1 MLQLFKCIYASDVV
15 CTVGIKYICRCNKC
29 FTMYFH
35 VYCEKIEVKMKSEV
49 KLKMFLEN
57 LMFRSLKMS
66 KKKICICF
74 FSAITNNYR
83 AWLYDKLY

>member
-15 CTVGIKYICRCNKC
+15 CTVGFKYICRCNKC

-35 VYCEKIEVKMKSEV
+35 VYCEKIKVKMKCEV
-49 KLKMFLEN
+49 ELQMFLEN

-66 KKKICICF
+66 KKICIWSF

-83 AWLYDKLY
+83 EWLYDKLY